1 MKVAILGSGGIG
13 LASAAWL
20 AHHGHEPVL
29 WSPSGAGTRELAAGE
44 SLRYS
49 GKIEGECRPQVATSA
64 AEAVADADVILVAV
78 PGNGHRTVMEAAAPH
93 IRPGQVVII
102 SSLCSLSALY
112 LSRLLAGR
120 GVEVPIATWGTTV
133 LTARRRSGTE
143 VAIMT
148 VRTSLHVATLPVSQ
162 AAVGL
167 ETCRTLFGDRFI
179 EQSDVLA
186 TSLIN
191 INPVA
196 HFGLALCN
204 LTRIERGEN
213 WPQYHYM
220 TDAVSRLITT
230 LDHERLAVA
239 SAFGLKIHP
248 IEEHFHRSFDVPV
261 GDLADIAR
269 TIHARRGGPPGPTT
283 LDTRFVHEDVPYGL
297 VFAEAIGKIAGVDT
311 TVHSAGIKVISAIYG
326 RDFRAENDLLPVLGL
341 EGLSKEELLRRA
353 REGWPA
359 ATA

>member
-1 MKVAILGSGGIG
+1 
-13 LASAAWL
+13 
-20 AHHGHEPVL
+20 
-29 WSPSGAGTRELAAGE
+29 
-44 SLRYS
+44 
-49 GKIEGECRPQVATSA
+49 
-64 AEAVADADVILVAV
+64 
-78 PGNGHRTVMEAAAPH
+78 VMEAAAPH

-311 TVHSAGIKVISAIYG
+311 TVHSAGITVISAIYG